1 MRWITYYKEEMKK
14 IPTLLTLLLLAG
26 TVTTAC
32 AQQGHGG
39 QPAPATVSD
48 IPDEAAP
55 IFVPNLPRELTFA
68 GERVPLEYAEVR
80 EALEREITVTMYL
93 HSRTLRTLRLTT
105 RYFPVIEPI
114 MKKYGIPEDFKYLCM
129 AESGLDP
136 NTVSPA
142 GASGL
147 WQLMPSAAKDYGV
160 ETGSNVDLRFNVEI
174 ATEAACKYLRDA
186 YERYG
191 SWTLAAASYNAGLA
205 GVSRRLEIQGVKSY
219 YDLFLPEETM
229 RYVYRILSFKLL
241 TERPQKYG
249 FYLRKKDY
257 LPAFENYRTVTIN
270 AQNIDW
276 SEFAAKQGTNYR
288 MLRILNP
295 WIRSYEYAN
304 KGGITY
310 TVMIPT
316 EGFRENGK

>member
-1 MRWITYYKEEMKK
+1 MKRH
-14 IPTLLTLLLLAG
+14 TLLLSAVLLAG
-26 TVTTAC
+26 SIATAC
-32 AQQGHGG
+32 AQQGKGG
-39 QPAPATVSD
+39 RPAVAD
-48 IPDEAAP
+48 IPEETP
-55 IFVPNLPRELTFA
+55 PVFVPDLPKELTFA
-68 GERVPLEYAEVR
+68 GEKVSVQYAEVR
-80 EALEREITVTMYL
+80 EALEREMTVTMFM

-147 WQLMPSAAKDYGV
+147 WQIMPSAAKDYGV

-186 YERYG
+186 YKRYG
-191 SWTLAAASYNAGLA
+191 NWTLVAASYNAGQA
-205 GVSRRLEIQGVKSY
+205 GVSRRMDIQGVKSY
-219 YDLFLPEETM
+219 YDLFLPDETM
-229 RYVYRILSFKLL
+229 RYIYRILSFKLL
-241 TERPQKYG
+241 TENPQKYG
-249 FYLRKKDY
+249 YRLRRKDY
-257 LPAFENYRTVTIN
+257 FPAFENYKEVTVSE
-270 AQNIDW
+270 QNINW
-276 SEFAAKQGTNYR
+276 SAFAAKHGTNYKT
-288 MLRILNP
+288 LRILNP

-304 KGGITY
+304 KGGTAY
-310 TVMIPT
+310 TVMVPT

>member
-1 MRWITYYKEEMKK
+1 MKRH
-14 IPTLLTLLLLAG
+14 TLLLSVLLMAG
-26 TVTTAC
+26 SIATAC
-32 AQQGHGG
+32 AQQGKGG
-39 QPAPATVSD
+39 QPAPVAVTE
-48 IPDEAAP
+48 IPDEAP
-55 IFVPNLPRELTFA
+55 PVFIPNLPRELTFA
-68 GERVPLEYAEVR
+68 GEKVPMHYAEVR
-80 EALEREITVTMYL
+80 EALEREMTVTMFM

-114 MKKYGIPEDFKYLCM
+114 MKKYGIPADFKYLCM

-136 NTVSPA
+136 NTVSA
-142 GASGL
+142 VGASGL

-160 ETGSNVDLRFNVEI
+160 ETGSNVDLRFNIEI

-186 YERYG
+186 YKRYG
-191 SWTLAAASYNAGLA
+191 SWTMAAASYNAGLA
-205 GVSRRLEIQGVKSY
+205 GVTRRKDIQGVDSY

-241 TERPQKYG
+241 TENPQKYG
-249 FYLRKKDY
+249 FHLRKKDY
-257 LPAFENYRTVTIN
+257 LPAFENYKKITISE
-270 AQNIDW
+270 QNIDW
-276 SEFAAKQGTNYR
+276 SAFAAKHGTNYKV
-288 MLRILNP
+288 LRILNP

-304 KGGITY
+304 KGGTTY

>member
-1 MRWITYYKEEMKK
+1 MKK
-14 IPTLLTLLLLAG
+14 IALLFTAVLSAG
-26 TVTTAC
+26 TITLAC
-32 AQQGHGG
+32 AQQGKGG
-39 QPAPATVSD
+39 RPAPGAVAD
-48 IPDEAAP
+48 IPEEASP
-55 IFVPNLPRELTFA
+55 VFVPNLPKELTFA
-68 GERVPLEYAEVR
+68 GEKVPLQYAEVQ
-80 EALEREITVTMYL
+80 EALEREMTVTMFM

-114 MKKYGIPEDFKYLCM
+114 LKKYGIPEDFKYLCM

-147 WQLMPSAAKDYGV
+147 WQIMPSAAKDYGV
-160 ETGSNVDLRFNVEI
+160 ETGSNVDLRFNVEL
-174 ATEAACKYLRDA
+174 ATEAACKYLRNA
-186 YERYG
+186 YKRYG

-205 GVSRRLEIQGVKSY
+205 GVSKRLGIQDVKSY

-241 TERPQKYG
+241 TENPRKYG
-249 FYLRKKDY
+249 FHLRKQDY
-257 LPAFENYRTVTIN
+257 FPAFGNYKKVTISE
-270 AQNIDW
+270 QNIDW
-276 SEFAAKQGTNYR
+276 SAFAAKHGTNYKV
-288 MLRILNP
+288 LRILNP

-304 KGGITY
+304 KSGTTY
-310 TVMIPT
+310 TVLVPT

>member
-1 MRWITYYKEEMKK
+1 MKK
-14 IPTLLTLLLLAG
+14 IAWIFMAAVAAG
-26 TVTTAC
+26 GIATAC
-32 AQQGHGG
+32 AQQGKGG
-39 QPAPATVSD
+39 RPAPAAVAD
-48 IPDEAAP
+48 IPEEAP
-55 IFVPNLPRELTFA
+55 PVFVPDLPKELTFA
-68 GERVPLEYAEVR
+68 GEKVPVQYAEVR
-80 EALEREITVTMYL
+80 EALEREMTVTMFM

-129 AESGLDP
+129 AESGMDP
-136 NTVSPA
+136 NTVSGV

-147 WQLMPSAAKDYGV
+147 WQIMPSAAKDYGV

-186 YERYG
+186 YKRYG
-191 SWTLAAASYNAGLA
+191 SWTLAAASYNAGQA
-205 GVSRRLEIQGVKSY
+205 GVSRRMDIQGVKSY

-241 TERPQKYG
+241 TENPQKYG
-249 FYLRKKDY
+249 YHLRLKDY
-257 LPAFENYRTVTIN
+257 FPAFENYKKITISE
-270 AQNIDW
+270 QNINW
-276 SEFAAKQGTNYR
+276 SAFAAKHGTNYKT
-288 MLRILNP
+288 LRILNP

-304 KGGITY
+304 KGGTTY
-310 TVMIPT
+310 TVMVPT

>member
-1 MRWITYYKEEMKK
+1 MKRH
-14 IPTLLTLLLLAG
+14 TLLLSALLLAG
-26 TVTTAC
+26 SITTAC
-32 AQQGHGG
+32 AQQGKGG
-39 QPAPATVSD
+39 QPAPPAVAD
-48 IPDEAAP
+48 IPEEAP
-55 IFVPNLPRELTFA
+55 PVFVPNLPKELSFA
-68 GERVPLEYAEVR
+68 GEKVPMQYAEVQ
-80 EALEREITVTMYL
+80 EALEREMTVTMFM
-93 HSRTLRTLRLTT
+93 HSRTLRTLRLAT

-129 AESGLDP
+129 AESGMDP
-136 NTVSPA
+136 NTVSGA

-186 YERYG
+186 YKRYG
-191 SWTLAAASYNAGLA
+191 SWTMAAASYNAGLA
-205 GVSRRLEIQGVKSY
+205 GVTRRKDIQGVESY

-241 TERPQKYG
+241 MENPQKYG
-249 FYLRKKDY
+249 FHLRKKDY
-257 LPAFENYRTVTIN
+257 LPAFENYKKVTISE
-270 AQNIDW
+270 QDIDW
-276 SEFAAKQGTNYR
+276 SAVAAKHGTNYKV
-288 MLRILNP
+288 LRILNP

-304 KGGITY
+304 KGGTAY
-310 TVMIPT
+310 TVMVPT

>member
-1 MRWITYYKEEMKK
+1 MKAIYIFVMALSLSMAGCMSSAYSQPSTVGEEFSA
-14 IPTLLTLLLLAG
+14 IVL
-26 TVTTAC
+26 
-32 AQQGHGG
+32 
-39 QPAPATVSD
+39 PAM
-48 IPDEAAP
+48 PDE
-55 IFVPNLPRELTFA
+55 LDFA
-68 GERVPLEYAEVR
+68 GERVPLEYFDVR
-80 EALEREITVTMYL
+80 ESLQRELLVTEYM
-93 HSRTLRTLRLTT
+93 HSRTFLTLLAMD
-105 RYFPVIEPI
+105 RYFSIIEPI
-114 MKKYGIPEDFKYLCM
+114 LRRNGIPDDFKYLCM

-136 NTVSPA
+136 NTVSPV

-288 MLRILNP
+288 VLRILNP